1 MNPQPIKQMRIK
13 QLDILVFVFSLYL
26 LFSLILQSFVDLNE
40 ECIKLLVAFD
50 FISCFVFL
58 TDWIVRLRKAES
70 KVKYVFN
77 ILNIIDLLASIPFL
91 FFSNYMGY
99 FKLIRLLKLIK
110 IIKTSISIIRINAD
124 ALMDKGYILKMA
136 FLVIF
141 LSIIIISPILIL
153 NVESEVGNIKT
164 AEDAVWWT
172 YCTISTIGYGDK
184 FPVTGIG
191 RIITVFVSLG
201 GISLFGL
208 ATGIFINYFFNN
220 NKTEES

>member
-1 MNPQPIKQMRIK
+1 MNQEPTKQMRIK
-13 QLDILVFVFSLYL
+13 QLDVLVFVFSLYL
-26 LFSLILQSFVDLNE
+26 LFSLILQSFVHLNE
-40 ECIKLLVAFD
+40 ECVKLLVAFD
-50 FISCFVFL
+50 FISCIVFL
-58 TDWIVRLRKAES
+58 IDWIVRLRNAAS
-70 KVKYVFN
+70 KVKYIFN
-77 ILNIIDLLASIPFL
+77 LVNIIDLLASIPFL

-99 FKLIRLLKLIK
+99 FKIIRLLRLIK
-110 IIKTSISIIRINAD
+110 IIKTTLSIIKMNAGN
-124 ALMDKGYILKMA
+124 LMTKGYILKM
-136 FLVIF
+136 IF
-141 LSIIIISPILIL
+141 LIVFLAIIIISPILIL

-220 NKTEES
+220 PKTE

>member
-1 MNPQPIKQMRIK
+1 MDQQATKQVRIK
-13 QLDILVFVFSLYL
+13 QLDVLVFVFSLYL
-26 LFSLILQSFVDLNE
+26 LFSLILQSSVNLNE
-40 ECIKLLVAFD
+40 ECVKLLVAFD
-50 FISCFVFL
+50 FISCVVFL
-58 TDWIVRLRKAES
+58 TDWIMRLRNAES
-70 KVKYVFN
+70 KVKYIFN
-77 ILNIIDLLASIPFL
+77 FVNIIDLLASIPFL

-99 FKLIRLLKLIK
+99 FKLIRLLKVIK
-110 IIKTSISIIRINAD
+110 IIKTTISIIRINAD
-124 ALMDKGYILKMA
+124 TLIDKGYILKMI
-136 FLVIF
+136 FLVVF
-141 LSIIIISPILIL
+141 LAIILISPILIL
-153 NVESEVGNIKT
+153 FVESEVGNINT

-220 NKTEES
+220 PKAEES